1 MTAWETET
9 IRDLMLDAGRLAL
22 KYYDDPGTER
32 KEDRSLVTV
41 ADHAIENYLTERLV
55 GPDGSGGVSPFLIG
69 EETVS
74 DLTGDASRNAL
85 SGVAWVVDPI
95 DGTAGYANHLPTWGI
110 SVGRMEGGRLTDGAL
125 FLPCSGELL
134 ITDGTRVLYEQ
145 GSRDS
150 SRWNFERL
158 RPLAPVERGYSS
170 TGMVSL
176 PLEISRGGS
185 FSGRNPMQA
194 NGSAVYS
201 LVHLVLGGYLAYVAR
216 IRLWD
221 IAGAIPILRRL
232 GYLLVRGDGKQLGET
247 IVPDDWF
254 LDPRDPNVWK
264 CRHILSIA
272 GDAET
277 VEYMLRHYHPVR

>member
-22 KYYDDPGTER
+22 DYFDDPGTEH
-32 KEDRSLVTV
+32 KEDRSLVTA
-41 ADHAIENYLTERLV
+41 ADHAIENYLTEKLV
-55 GPDGSGGVSPFLIG
+55 GNDGFSGEGPFLIG
-69 EETVS
+69 EETIS
-74 DLTGDASRNAL
+74 GLTEDASRDAL

-110 SVGRMEGGRLTDGAL
+110 SIGRMEGGRLTDGAL
-125 FLPCSGELL
+125 FLPCTGELL
-134 ITDGTRVLYEQ
+134 ITDGMQVLYEQ

-150 SRWNFERL
+150 SRWNFAKL
-158 RPLAPVERGYSS
+158 RPLPVTERGYSS
-170 TGMVSL
+170 MGMVSL
-176 PLEISRGGS
+176 PLEIARGGS

-201 LVHLVLGGYLAYVAR
+201 LAKLVLGEYLAYVAR

-232 GYLLVRGDGKQLGET
+232 GCLLIRADGEPLGEAVT
-247 IVPDDWF
+247 SDDWV
-254 LDPRDPNVWK
+254 LDPGNPRVWK
-264 CRHILSIA
+264 CRHVLFVA
-272 GDAET
+272 GDMET
-277 VEYMLRHYHPVR
+277 VEYMRRHYHPAR